1 MITSDHSGGGID
13 MTFEDFSEF
22 HRITISISYFSNN
35 RPPKHS
41 SYYGGGND
49 IFSNF
54 RDFADIKKDG
64 KEFNNYDAGYYY

>member
-1 MITSDHSGGGID
+1 

-35 RPPKHS
+35 RPPKHN